1 MISRRTVL
9 QFTSAALALGL
20 MPLARGAEAALPDFP
35 PAGTWPLVFTDIAG
49 RQVTIKEAPKRIIV
63 ANYIANYL
71 LVGGSGALQKVVG
84 LTQDH
89 WESTRT
95 GEYRVFTKAFPGI
108 TKIPSIGGYHD
119 DILNTERILSLKPDV
134 ILIGRSQFAANNQRV
149 NLLERA
155 GIRVIVIDY
164 HAMKL
169 ENHVLSTR
177 ILGRLL
183 GRDDAAQA
191 LCSEC
196 MEGLS
201 EIDRRIRALPSNAK
215 HRTCYMELGNLGPG
229 QYGNS
234 YNATILWGAIL
245 KRIEAASIS
254 EKNPE
259 PYSALTRE
267 FVISRAPEVV
277 IIGGSIWGNDHA
289 DQMRM
294 GFTVERADAMKRL
307 EGFKNRPL
315 WQNLPAV
322 RNNEFYGVD
331 HGSLRSIV
339 DWRFTQYLAKVF
351 YPEAFKDADP
361 EAALVATYRKYLP
374 EIDPQE
380 TFMLSM
386 KEG

>member
-1 MISRRTVL
+1 MLTRRSL
-9 QFTSAALALGL
+9 IEFSGAALALGIL
-20 MPLARGAEAALPDFP
+20 PVSRVRAAELPVLS
-35 PAGTWPLVFTDIAG
+35 PAGIWPLVFTDIAG
-49 RQVTIKEAPKRIIV
+49 RRVSIEKAPQRIIV

-71 LVGGSGALQKVVG
+71 LVGGGESLGKVVG

-95 GEYRVFTKAFPGI
+95 GEYHVFTKAFPGLLR
-108 TKIPSIGGYHD
+108 IPSIGGYHD

-183 GRDDAAQA
+183 GHDDRAEALVRD
-191 LCSEC
+191 CV
-196 MEGLS
+196 EGLA
-201 EIDRRIRALPSNAK
+201 EIDRRIAALPESTK
-215 HRTCYMELGNLGPG
+215 HRTCYMELGNLGPK

-245 KRIEAASIS
+245 KRIETANIA
-254 EKNPE
+254 ENNPE
-259 PYSALTRE
+259 PYGALTRE
-267 FVISRAPEVV
+267 FVIAKAPEVV

-294 GFTVERADAMKRL
+294 GFTVERADALKRL
-307 EGFKNRPL
+307 EAFRNRPL

-322 RNNEFYGVD
+322 KKNEFYGVD
-331 HGSLRSIV
+331 HGSLRSIM
-339 DWRFTQYLAKVF
+339 DWRFTEFLAKVF
-351 YPEAFKDADP
+351 YPEAFRDADP
-361 EAALVATYRKYLP
+361 EAAILATYRKYLP
-374 EIDPQE
+374 EIDPQG
-380 TFMLSM
+380 TFTLSL
-386 KEG
+386 KNA